1 MKVFIKTM
9 FKEDCMV
16 MTKKKKVHDL
26 IKNINY
32 KSKFLYL

>member
-16 MTKKKKVHDL
+16 MTKKKVPDL
-26 IKNINY
+26 NKNINY
-32 KSKFLYL
+32 KLKFLYL